1 MDRAGR
7 VTYGTLER
15 DGRHSQADARG
26 VLVEAGRWL
35 MQAVQARTRITLKN
49 ILFATDFSQAADAAA
64 PMAIQIARR
73 YGAKVYGVHVNRFD
87 DYTATAPNT
96 WAAMAEAAEKETKED
111 AGRLDEQ
118 LQGIEH
124 EVVIGEGN
132 LWEMLSNLISEKEI
146 DLVVVGTRGRT
157 GFGKTL
163 LGSVAEQILRQ
174 SPCPVLTVGPH
185 VNPWSDEY
193 VKMRKIVFATDLATD
208 TPVAAPHAISL
219 AQENQAHLVLLHVIQ
234 DPHARDLVER
244 PQVVDLKA
252 RKLQQLVTEQA
263 GLWCDPTYIV
273 EQGPAAEKIL
283 DVAKRRHTD
292 LIVLGARPAK
302 GLATHLNMGTV
313 HKVVSQATCPVLT
326 VRG

>member
-1 MDRAGR
+1 
-7 VTYGTLER
+7 
-15 DGRHSQADARG
+15 
-26 VLVEAGRWL
+26 
-35 MQAVQARTRITLKN
+35 MQAVQAITRIALKN

-64 PMAIQIARR
+64 PIAIQLARR

-87 DYTATAPNT
+87 DYTAAAPNA

-111 AGRLDEQ
+111 AGRLNEQ
-118 LQGIEH
+118 LQGVEH

-132 LWEMLSNLISEKEI
+132 LLEVLSNVIQQKEI

-174 SPCPVLTVGPH
+174 SPCPVLTIGPH

-193 VKMRKIVFATDLATD
+193 VKMHEILYATDLATD
-208 TPVAAPHAISL
+208 TPVAAPYAISL
-219 AQENQAHLVLLHVIQ
+219 AQENQAHLVLLHVIE
-234 DPHARDLVER
+234 DPKAGDLVDSPE
-244 PQVVDLKA
+244 VVDLKE
-252 RKLQQLVTEQA
+252 RKLKQFVTEQV
-263 GLWCDPTYIV
+263 GLWCEPTYIV

-313 HKVVSQATCPVLT
+313 HKVVSQAKCPVLT

>member
-1 MDRAGR
+1 
-7 VTYGTLER
+7 
-15 DGRHSQADARG
+15 
-26 VLVEAGRWL
+26 

-49 ILFATDFSQAADAAA
+49 ILFATDFSQAAGAAA
-64 PMAIQIARR
+64 PIAIQIARR

-87 DYTATAPNT
+87 DYTAAAPSA
-96 WAAMAEAAEKETKED
+96 WAAMAETAEKETRED
-111 AGRLDEQ
+111 AGRLNEQ
-118 LQGIEH
+118 LQSIEH

-132 LWEMLSNLISEKEI
+132 LWEVLSNMIQQKEI

-193 VKMRKIVFATDLATD
+193 VKMREILYATNLATD
-208 TPVAAPHAISL
+208 APVAAPYAISL
-219 AQENQAHLVLLHVIQ
+219 AQENQAHLVLLHVIE
-234 DPHARDLVER
+234 DPKAGDLVDSPE
-244 PQVVDLKA
+244 VTDLKE

-263 GLWCDPTYIV
+263 GLWCEPTYIV

-283 DVAKRRHTD
+283 DVAKRRPTD
-292 LIVLGARPAK
+292 LIVLGARSAK
-302 GLATHLNMGTV
+302 GLATHMNIGTV
-313 HKVVSQATCPVLT
+313 HKVVSQAKCPVLT

>member
-1 MDRAGR
+1 
-7 VTYGTLER
+7 
-15 DGRHSQADARG
+15 
-26 VLVEAGRWL
+26 

-49 ILFATDFSQAADAAA
+49 ILFATDFSAAADLAA
-64 PMAIQIARR
+64 PIAVQIARR

-87 DYTATAPNT
+87 DYTAGAPDA
-96 WAAMAEAAEKETKED
+96 WAAMAEAAEKETKAD
-111 AGRLDEQ
+111 AGRLNEQ

-124 EVVIGEGN
+124 EVVIGEGK
-132 LWEMLSNLISEKEI
+132 LWDVMSDLIGQKEI

-157 GFGKTL
+157 GFGKAL

-174 SPCPVLTVGPH
+174 AACPVLTVGPH

-193 VKMRKIVFATDLATD
+193 AKMREILYATNLMTD
-208 TPVAAPHAISL
+208 TPIAAPYAISL
-219 AQENQAHLVLLHVIQ
+219 AQENQAHLVLLHVIE
-234 DPHARDLVER
+234 DAKAGDLVDSPE
-244 PQVVDLKA
+244 VVDFKE
-252 RKLQQLVTEQA
+252 RKLQQLVTQQA
-263 GLWCDPTYIV
+263 GLWCDPTYVV

-292 LIVLGARPAK
+292 LIVLGARPTK
-302 GLATHLNMGTV
+302 GLATHLNIGTV

>member
-1 MDRAGR
+1 MK
-7 VTYGTLER
+7 
-15 DGRHSQADARG
+15 
-26 VLVEAGRWL
+26 
-35 MQAVQARTRITLKN
+35 AVQARTGIALKN
-49 ILFATDFSQAADAAA
+49 ILFATDFSAASDAAA
-64 PMAIQIARR
+64 PIAIQIARH

-87 DYTATAPNT
+87 DYTAAAPNA

-111 AGRLDEQ
+111 AGRLNEQ
-118 LQGIEH
+118 FQGIEH
-124 EVVIGEGN
+124 EAVIGEGN
-132 LWEMLSNLISEKEI
+132 IWEVVSNLIKEKEI
-146 DLVVVGTRGRT
+146 DLVVLGTRGRT
-157 GFGKTL
+157 GLGRAL

-174 SPCPVLTVGPH
+174 APCPVLTVGPH
-185 VNPWSDEY
+185 VNLWSDEY
-193 VKMRKIVFATDLATD
+193 AKMREILYTTDLVAD
-208 TPVAAPHAISL
+208 FPIAAPYAVSL
-219 AQENQAHLVLLHVIQ
+219 AQENQAHLVLLHVIE
-234 DPHARDLVER
+234 DAKAGDLVDSPE
-244 PQVVDLKA
+244 VVDVKE
-252 RKLQQLVTEQA
+252 RKLQQLVSQQA

>member
-1 MDRAGR
+1 
-7 VTYGTLER
+7 
-15 DGRHSQADARG
+15 
-26 VLVEAGRWL
+26 
-35 MQAVQARTRITLKN
+35 MQAVQARTRITVKN

-64 PMAIQIARR
+64 PIAIQIARR

-87 DYTATAPNT
+87 DYTAAAPNA

-111 AGRLDEQ
+111 AGRLNEQ
-118 LQGIEH
+118 LQGVEH

-132 LWEMLSNLISEKEI
+132 LWEVLSNVIQQKEI

-193 VKMRKIVFATDLATD
+193 VKMREILYATDLATD
-208 TPVAAPHAISL
+208 TPVAAPYAISL
-219 AQENQAHLVLLHVIQ
+219 AQENQAHLVLLHVIE
-234 DPHARDLVER
+234 DPKAGDLVDSPE
-244 PQVVDLKA
+244 VVDLKE
-252 RKLQQLVTEQA
+252 RKLKQFVTEQV
-263 GLWCDPTYIV
+263 GLWCEPTYIV

-283 DVAKRRHTD
+283 DVAKRRPTD

-302 GLATHLNMGTV
+302 GLATHLNIGTV
-313 HKVVSQATCPVLT
+313 HKVVSQAKCPVLT

>member
-1 MDRAGR
+1 
-7 VTYGTLER
+7 
-15 DGRHSQADARG
+15 
-26 VLVEAGRWL
+26 

-49 ILFATDFSQAADAAA
+49 ILFATDFSQAAGAAA
-64 PMAIQIARR
+64 PIAIQIARR
-73 YGAKVYGVHVNRFD
+73 YGAKVYGLHVNRFD
-87 DYTATAPNT
+87 DYTAAAPSA
-96 WAAMAEAAEKETKED
+96 WAAVAEAAEKETKED
-111 AGRLDEQ
+111 AGRLNEQ
-118 LQGIEH
+118 LQSIEH

-132 LWEMLSNLISEKEI
+132 LWEVLSNMIQQKEI

-193 VKMRKIVFATDLATD
+193 VKMREILYATNLATD
-208 TPVAAPHAISL
+208 TPVAAPYAISL
-219 AQENQAHLVLLHVIQ
+219 AQENQAHLVLLHVIE
-234 DPHARDLVER
+234 DPKAGDLVDSPE
-244 PQVVDLKA
+244 VTDLKE

-263 GLWCDPTYIV
+263 ELWCEPTYIV

-283 DVAKRRHTD
+283 DVAKRRPTD
-292 LIVLGARPAK
+292 LIILGARPAK
-302 GLATHLNMGTV
+302 GLATHMNIGTV
-313 HKVVSQATCPVLT
+313 HKVVSQAKCPVLT

>member
-1 MDRAGR
+1 
-7 VTYGTLER
+7 
-15 DGRHSQADARG
+15 
-26 VLVEAGRWL
+26 

-64 PMAIQIARR
+64 PIAIQIARR

-87 DYTATAPNT
+87 DYTVAAPNAC
-96 WAAMAEAAEKETKED
+96 AAMAEAAEKETKED
-111 AGRLDEQ
+111 AGRLNEQ
-118 LQGIEH
+118 LQGVEH
-124 EVVIGEGN
+124 EVVIGEGS
-132 LWEMLSNLISEKEI
+132 LWEVLSNVIQQKEI

-193 VKMRKIVFATDLATD
+193 VKMREIVYATDLATD
-208 TPVAAPHAISL
+208 TPVAAPYAISL
-219 AQENQAHLVLLHVIQ
+219 AQENQAHLVLLHVIE
-234 DPHARDLVER
+234 DPKPGDLVDSPEG
-244 PQVVDLKA
+244 VNLKA

-263 GLWCDPTYIV
+263 GLWCEPTYIV

-283 DVAKRRHTD
+283 DVANRRHTD

-313 HKVVSQATCPVLT
+313 HKVLSQATCPVLT

>member
-1 MDRAGR
+1 
-7 VTYGTLER
+7 
-15 DGRHSQADARG
+15 
-26 VLVEAGRWL
+26 

-64 PMAIQIARR
+64 PIAIQIARR

-87 DYTATAPNT
+87 DYTAAAPNA

-111 AGRLDEQ
+111 AGRLNEQ
-118 LQGIEH
+118 LQGVEH

-132 LWEMLSNLISEKEI
+132 LWEVLSNVIQQKEI
-146 DLVVVGTRGRT
+146 ELVVVGTRGRT

-193 VKMRKIVFATDLATD
+193 VKMREIVYATDLATD
-208 TPVAAPHAISL
+208 TPVAAPYAISL
-219 AQENQAHLVLLHVIQ
+219 AQENQAHLVLLHVIEN
-234 DPHARDLVER
+234 PKPGDLVDSPEG
-244 PQVVDLKA
+244 VNLKA

-263 GLWCDPTYIV
+263 GLWCEPTYIV

-292 LIVLGARPAK
+292 LIVMGARPAK
-302 GLATHLNMGTV
+302 GLATHLNIGTV